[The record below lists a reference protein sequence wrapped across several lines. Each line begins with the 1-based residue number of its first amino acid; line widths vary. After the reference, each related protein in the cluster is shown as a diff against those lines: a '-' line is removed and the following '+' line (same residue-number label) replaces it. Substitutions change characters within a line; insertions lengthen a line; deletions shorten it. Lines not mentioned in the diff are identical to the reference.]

1 MNKRIV
7 YVVSFIL
14 VVLVAAYSI
23 QNYVTQ
29 DNLPYSLQKLYLFH
43 GIAVLIV
50 YLSIELVNSKLPN
63 QLGFAYLT
71 LMFVK
76 IGVFILLFQSS
87 IFSETNL
94 SLPDRLGLV
103 IPFFLFLIIET
114 ACIAKLLKEK

>member
-1 MNKRIV
+1 
-7 YVVSFIL
+7 VSFIL
-14 VVLVAAYSI
+14 VVLVVAYNI

-29 DNLPYSLQKLYLFH
+29 GELPYSLQKLYLFH
-43 GIAVLIV
+43 GVAVLIV

-76 IGVFILLFQSS
+76 IGDFILLFQSS
-87 IFSETNL
+87 IFSDIDL
-94 SLPDRLGLV
+94 SLLDRLGLL
-103 IPFFLFLIIET
+103 IPFFLFLVIET

>member
-1 MNKRIV
+1 M
-7 YVVSFIL
+7 
-14 VVLVAAYSI
+14 
-23 QNYVTQ
+23 
-29 DNLPYSLQKLYLFH
+29 PYSLQKLYLFH
-43 GIAVLIV
+43 GVAVLIV